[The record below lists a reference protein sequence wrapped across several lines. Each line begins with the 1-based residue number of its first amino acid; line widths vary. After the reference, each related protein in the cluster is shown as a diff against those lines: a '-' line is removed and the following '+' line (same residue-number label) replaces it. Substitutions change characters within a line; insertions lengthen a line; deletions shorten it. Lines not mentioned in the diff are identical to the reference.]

1 MALHPLQ
8 KSEIVTKF
16 QQKEGDTGSPEV
28 QIALLTERITGL
40 QDHFKTHAKDHASR
54 RGLLKMVA
62 SRRSLL
68 DYLRRKNIERYR
80 AVVAALSLRK
90 LRAVRFG
97 DGGVP
102 ALRPALRGAARLGR
116 PPSPKSFWARCIA
129 APSRFAAVRSRLG
142 RRLPRPSSP
151 SCSWWCGSLRLRF
164 ERSSP
169 SEPRD
174 TDERAAPRTLESRK
188 KTRPRRVVSRSFLW
202 SFLKRGAA
210 SPCPSFVNP

>member
-1 MALHPLQ
+1 MSLHPLQ
-8 KSEIVTKF
+8 KSEIVAKF

-90 LRAVRFG
+90 LVVPASAMVARGYPSSDVGRRDLRRRSRFCRRFPWSRSRGSSLPETFVVLGQAGGADLFVFVSSVRRSG
-97 DGGVP
+97 GETPDGGGWV
-102 ALRPALRGAARLGR
+102 G
-116 PPSPKSFWARCIA
+116 
-129 APSRFAAVRSRLG
+129 
-142 RRLPRPSSP
+142 
-151 SCSWWCGSLRLRF
+151 
-164 ERSSP
+164 
-169 SEPRD
+169 
-174 TDERAAPRTLESRK
+174 
-188 KTRPRRVVSRSFLW
+188 
-202 SFLKRGAA
+202 
-210 SPCPSFVNP
+210 

>member
-90 LRAVRFG
+90 LRAFRFG

-102 ALRPALRGAARLGR
+102 ALRIRGEAGTAPVAEVVSGVPHCAVFSFSSFVVRPARG
-116 PPSPKSFWARCIA
+116 
-129 APSRFAAVRSRLG
+129 RSR
-142 RRLPRPSSP
+142 PQSP
-151 SCSWWCGSLRLRF
+151 SYRWWCGSLRLRF
-164 ERSSP
+164 ERS
-169 SEPRD
+169 
-174 TDERAAPRTLESRK
+174 RTGK
-188 KTRPRRVVSRSFLW
+188 P
-202 SFLKRGAA
+202 GAG
-210 SPCPSFVNP
+210 

>member
-1 MALHPLQ
+1 MALHPIQ

-80 AVVAALSLRK
+80 AVVTALSLRK
-90 LRAVRFG
+90 LRAVRLG
-97 DGGVP
+97 DGGAPGSTASRGELGTAPIAEVVLGP
-102 ALRPALRGAARLGR
+102 RRAPFVVCLTSRPWSAE
-116 PPSPKSFWARCIA
+116 
-129 APSRFAAVRSRLG
+129 AVV
-142 RRLPRPSSP
+142 
-151 SCSWWCGSLRLRF
+151 SWWCGSLRLRF
-164 ERSSP
+164 ERS
-169 SEPRD
+169 
-174 TDERAAPRTLESRK
+174 RTGKGPGQSAESR
-188 KTRPRRVVSRSFLW
+188 PSDAGIEEEDPALASRSL
-202 SFLKRGAA
+202 LVPPPRGAA